1 MSSPPDVSPGAGE
14 LSAQKRELLRQRLR
28 RSGPAAP
35 RIPRRPVDAGPPP
48 LSYAQ
53 ERLWFMEQFAPGTG
67 AYTVPLCLRLR
78 GDLDVDLLRRAVT
91 AVVDRHDVLRY
102 RFPTTDDGVPRVE
115 VDPVRPVEITVHDLG
130 AAGATPADR
139 ERAARD
145 RVAADA
151 ARPFDLRTGPLLRVT
166 LLRLAPA
173 DHVLLVA
180 THHTVSD
187 GWSTDVLADDLLAHY
202 TAYARN
208 TGPHLPDLPIRYGDY
223 AAWQRDRVTT
233 GDLAAAREYWRR
245 QLAGITPLELPVDHP
260 RGAAQT
266 FTGASHHFRLDRS
279 LLDAL
284 QPLADRTGAT
294 VYMTVLAAYQVLLLR
309 HTGQPDFAVG
319 SPVAGRALPEL
330 ARLVG
335 MFVNMLPMRAA
346 LADDPT
352 FAEALTRVRDTA
364 LDAWSH
370 QDLPFEQVVQE
381 LETVRDPSRSPVFQT
396 VFVLQPEPGQ
406 QPADGSLTATRF
418 PFDLHA
424 TRYDLELYA
433 FPSSDGLDCLFV
445 YNSDLFAAERIGW
458 LGGHLAAL
466 LTSAAADPDRPVSRL
481 DLLTAPEV
489 AEAARRNDTAQDL
502 GPPTCL
508 HRLVVAQAARTPDA
522 VAVRDARGAVSYA
535 ELDRRVHRLAGALTA
550 AGARTGDLVAVV
562 MERGVEQVVATLAV
576 QLAGAAY
583 LPVDPDLPAAR
594 RHHLVERGG
603 CRLALT
609 QPWLVDA
616 LDWPDEV
623 RPLVVT
629 DDGAAPGD
637 GAPDGTAPAPAAS
650 APDGVVPDPAGPDDL
665 AYVIFTSGSTGDP
678 KGVVID
684 HRAAVNTVRDI
695 NRRFAVGP
703 ADRVLAV
710 SALSFDLSVYDVF
723 GLLAAGG
730 TLVMPEP
737 AAAKDPAAWA
747 RWVRDHRITV
757 WDSVPA
763 LMELLVEHAEQ
774 DGADLTSLRLVLL
787 SGDWIPLDLP
797 DRIRAVAPHAQVIS
811 LGGATEA
818 AIWSICYPVDAVDPQ
833 WRSIPYGTPL
843 ANQSF
848 HILDRHG
855 HPVPVGVTGELHIG
869 GVGVARGYWRDP
881 ERTAASFVH
890 HPVTGE
896 RLYRTGDLGR
906 YRPDGV
912 IEFLG
917 RRDSQVKIRGY
928 RIELGEI
935 EAHLSRCPGVADCV
949 VSVLRQ
955 DGGQLLV
962 GYVVPRDGA
971 APTPAELRG
980 YLTERLAGYMVP
992 SHYVTLPRLPLTGN
1006 GKVDRNRLPAPQAV
1020 PAPGPAVAGDDDT
1033 APVTPTERAV
1043 LAVFRETLAVAS
1055 VGLDDNFFDLGG
1067 HSVAAIQTVTRLRRA
1082 LPGDPD
1088 TAPVFGVT
1096 DLFRHPTVREFA
1108 ALIDRSTDGPA
1119 DETPGLRMLHR
1130 LTPRSAGTPTVTY
1143 VCVPYGGG
1151 QPMVYQPL
1159 ADALPTDRAL
1169 YAVAIPGHD
1178 PTRPD
1183 EVTEPI
1189 EVTARR
1195 CADEIAA
1202 HLDGPLVLYGH
1213 CGIGGALAVE
1223 TARCLEA
1230 AGRDL
1235 TAVCVGGIFPFARPA
1250 GRIAGPLSRLVRFD
1264 RLGGDRAYENRL
1276 RATGGDVA
1284 GLEPQQVRF
1293 MIASLRRDSRLAEDY
1308 FTRLLASD
1316 PTPLRAPIV
1325 SVVGER
1331 DVATDFHAERFREWH
1346 FLTATTALVVLDEA
1360 GHYFLRYRAQEL
1372 AEILTGAP
1380 DTVATAT
1387 ATRIDTYTVDSAPR
1401 GDRPG
1406 WWTQSVSLA
1415 GTRPDAATPDQ
1426 AGPRPGLGRFL
1437 TVAVSQLVSFTG
1449 TALTD
1454 FALPLWVYLT
1464 TGSLAQFAVFMML
1477 AIVPGVFVAPLIG
1490 AVVDRADRR
1499 RVMIAGSCAAGTVQL
1514 VLGLLVWTDN
1524 LAIWHT
1530 YPLVTL
1536 LSVALTAHR
1545 LGYTTAVPQLVP
1557 KQYLGHANGLVQLA
1571 NGIAQFVA
1579 PLGAVALLSTIGLGG
1594 ILLFDLVGF
1603 VVGISILL
1611 ATRFPRTMAYTP
1623 REPLA
1628 TEIAQGFRLSFG
1640 NRSFRALI
1648 GYFALLNILL
1658 APLLMSLMPLS
1669 LSFGDMSTAGTVS
1682 FIGGGGAALGGLVV
1696 AFWGGP
1702 ARRRVRGML
1711 LVSLLFG
1718 VFGVVAGVHP
1728 SVLVVGLGAFGLWGT
1743 LSVVNGIYLTVVH
1756 VKLPQRFHGRVI
1768 ALNQAVAWSTL
1779 PVGFA
1784 VVAPLGERLLQPL
1797 MTDDG
1802 ALAPTV
1808 GAVIGT
1814 GPGRGLGLLYVL
1826 LGVALTALVLAALR
1840 TRALRHFDDEVPDAD
1855 PDDLVGARTVQART
1869 AGPAPAPDRGVE
1881 HA

>member
-1 MSSPPDVSPGAGE
+1 MTTSPGLSSGNVD

-35 RIPRRPVDAGPPP
+35 RIPRRPDDTGAPP
-48 LSYAQ
+48 LSFAQ

-67 AYTVPLCLRLR
+67 AYTVPLCLRLH
-78 GDLDVDLLRRAVT
+78 GDLDVELLRRAVT
-91 AVVDRHDVLRY
+91 GVVTRHDVLRY
-102 RFPTTDDGVPRVE
+102 RFPPTEDGVPCIE
-115 VDPVRPVEITVHDLG
+115 VDPVRPVDIAVHDVTT
-130 AAGATPADR
+130 AGVTPAQR

-145 RVAADA
+145 LAAAEA
-151 ARPFDLRTGPLLRVT
+151 ARAFDLRTGPLLRVV
-166 LLRLAPA
+166 LLRLDAA
-173 DHVLLVA
+173 DHVLLVC

-202 TAYARN
+202 TAYARDI
-208 TGPHLPDLPIRYGDY
+208 PPELPELPVRYGDY
-223 AAWQRDRVTT
+223 ALWQRDRVAT
-233 GDLAAAREYWRR
+233 GGLAASREYWRR
-245 QLAGITPLELPVDHP
+245 QLAGVPPLELPVDGA
-260 RGAAQT
+260 RGAEQT
-266 FTGASHHFRLDRS
+266 FAGASHHFRLDRT

-284 QPLADRTGAT
+284 QPVADRTGAT
-294 VYMTVLAAYQVLLLR
+294 LYMTVLAAYQVLLLR

-319 SPVAGRALPEL
+319 SPVAGRPLPEL

-352 FAEALTRVRDTA
+352 FVEALTRVRDTA

-381 LETVRDPSRSPVFQT
+381 LDTVRDPSRPPVFQT
-396 VFVLQPEPGQ
+396 VFVLQPAPEPR
-406 QPADGSLTATRF
+406 PADGPLTATRF

-433 FPSSDGLDCLFV
+433 FPSPDGLECMFV

-458 LGGHLAAL
+458 LGGHLTSL
-466 LTSAAADPDRPVSRL
+466 LTSAAAQPDTPVSRL
-481 DLLTAPEV
+481 DMLTAQEL

-522 VAVRDARGAVSYA
+522 VAVRDARGPLTYA
-535 ELDRRVHRLAGALTA
+535 ELDRRVRRLAGALTA

-562 MERGVEQVVATLAV
+562 MERGAEQVVATLAI

-583 LPVDPDLPAAR
+583 LPVDPDLPSAR
-594 RHHLVERGG
+594 RYHLIERGG

-609 QPWLVDA
+609 QPWLVDR
-616 LDWPDEV
+616 LEWPADV
-623 RPLVVT
+623 RTLVVT
-629 DDGAAPGD
+629 DDGPAPGD
-637 GAPDGTAPAPAAS
+637 EAPDGTAPA
-650 APDGVVPDPAGPDDL
+650 DPAGPDDL

-684 HRAAVNTVRDI
+684 HRAAVNTIRDI
-695 NRRFAVGP
+695 NQRFTVGP
-703 ADRVLAV
+703 DDRVLAV
-710 SALSFDLSVYDVF
+710 SALSFDLSVYDIF

-747 RWVRDHRITV
+747 RWVSEHQVTV

-774 DGADLTSLRLVLL
+774 DGTDLTSLRLVLL

-797 DRIRAVAPHAQVIS
+797 DRIRAVAPHARVIS
-811 LGGATEA
+811 LGGATEG
-818 AIWSICYPVDAVDPQ
+818 AIWSISYPVGAVDPQ

-881 ERTAASFVH
+881 ERTAASFFP

-896 RLYRTGDLGR
+896 PLYRTGDLGR

-917 RRDSQVKIRGY
+917 RVDSQVKIRGY

-935 EAHLSRCPGVADCV
+935 EAHLSRCPGVAECV
-949 VSVLRQ
+949 VAVLRH
-955 DGGQLLV
+955 DGEQILV

-980 YLTERLAGYMVP
+980 YLTDRLAGYMVP

-1006 GKVDRNRLPAPQAV
+1006 GKVDRKRLPAPETAAV
-1020 PAPGPAVAGDDDT
+1020 TGPVAAGGDTT
-1033 APVTPTERAV
+1033 ASMTPTERIV
-1043 LAVFRETLAVAS
+1043 LEVFRQTLAVAS
-1055 VGLDDNFFDLGG
+1055 PGLDDNFFDLGG
-1067 HSVAAIQTVTRLRRA
+1067 HSIAAIQTVTRLRRA

-1108 ALIDRSTDGPA
+1108 ALIDHAADDPA
-1119 DETPGLRMLHR
+1119 DGDPGPRMLHR

-1143 VCVPYGGG
+1143 VCVPFGGG

-1159 ADALPTDRAL
+1159 ADALPADRAL

-1189 EVTARR
+1189 EVVARR
-1195 CADEIAA
+1195 CADEIGA
-1202 HLDGPLVLYGH
+1202 HVDGPLVIYGH

-1230 AGRDL
+1230 DGRDL
-1235 TAVCVGGIFPFARPA
+1235 AAVCVGGIFPFARPA

-1284 GLEPQQVRF
+1284 GLEPQQVKF

-1316 PTPLRAPIV
+1316 PVPLRAPIV

-1331 DVATDFHAERFREWH
+1331 DVATDFYAERFREWH
-1346 FLTATTALVVLDEA
+1346 FLTATTGLVVLDEA

-1380 DTVATAT
+1380 DTVTAATGS
-1387 ATRIDTYTVDSAPR
+1387 RIDTYTVDSAPR
-1401 GDRPG
+1401 GARPS
-1406 WWTQSVSLA
+1406 WWTQSVSVA
-1415 GTRPDAATPDQ
+1415 GARRDTAMPVP
-1426 AGPRPGLGRFL
+1426 AGPQPGLGRFL
-1437 TVAVSQLVSFTG
+1437 AVAVSQLVSFTG

-1490 AVVDRADRR
+1490 ALVDRSDRR

-1594 ILLFDLVGF
+1594 ILVFDLVGF
-1603 VVGISILL
+1603 AIGICILL
-1611 ATRFPRTMAYTP
+1611 ATRFPQTMAYTP

-1682 FIGGGGAALGGLVV
+1682 FIGGGGAALGGLIV

-1718 VFGVVAGVHP
+1718 VFGAVTGVHP
-1728 SVLVVGLGAFGLWGT
+1728 SVLAVGLGAFGLWGT

-1779 PVGFA
+1779 PLGFA
-1784 VVAPLGERLLQPL
+1784 VVAPLGEKLLQPL
-1797 MTDDG
+1797 MTADG

-1814 GPGRGLGLLYVL
+1814 GPGRGLGLLYIL

-1840 TRALRHFDDEVPDAD
+1840 TRTLRRFDDEVPDAD
-1855 PDDLVGARTVQART
+1855 PDDLVGARTVRQRAT
-1869 AGPAPAPDRGVE
+1869 GPVPAPDRPVE
-1881 HA
+1881 SA